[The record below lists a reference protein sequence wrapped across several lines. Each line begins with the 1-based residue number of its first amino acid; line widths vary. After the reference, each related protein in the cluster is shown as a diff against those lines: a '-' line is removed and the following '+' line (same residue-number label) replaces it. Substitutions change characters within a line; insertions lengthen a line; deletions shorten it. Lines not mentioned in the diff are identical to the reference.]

1 MRVQNMRASEFV
13 NENVSVGA
21 TGAGSI
27 ATTMS
32 GLGHMPALSRTGGN
46 LLTGKYTNV
55 DTPTTPKKRKNR
67 AK

>member
-1 MRVQNMRASEFV
+1 MRASEFI

-27 ATTMS
+27 ASTMG
-32 GLGHMPALSRTGGN
+32 GLGHMPTLSRIGGD

-55 DTPTTPKKRKNR
+55 ATPNTPKKRKNR

>member
-1 MRVQNMRASEFV
+1 MRASEFI

-27 ATTMS
+27 ASTMG
-32 GLGHMPALSRTGGN
+32 GLSHMPAVSRLGGN
-46 LLTGKYTNV
+46 LLTGKYTNAA
-55 DTPTTPKKRKNR
+55 TPNTPKKRKNR

>member
-1 MRVQNMRASEFV
+1 MRASEFI
-13 NENVSVGA
+13 NENASAGA

-27 ATTMS
+27 AATMS

-55 DTPTTPKKRKNR
+55 DTPNTPKKRKNR

>member
-1 MRVQNMRASEFV
+1 MEVQNMRASEFI
-13 NENVSVGA
+13 NENASAGA

-27 ATTMS
+27 AATMS

-55 DTPTTPKKRKNR
+55 DTPNTPKKRKNR

>member
-1 MRVQNMRASEFV
+1 MRASEFI
-13 NENVSVGA
+13 NENASAGA

-27 ATTMS
+27 AATMS

-55 DTPTTPKKRKNR
+55 DTPNTLKKRKNR